1 MARDRA
7 ALAAFHDSTGG
18 PDWTDRGN
26 WKTSAPLGDWHGVTT
41 DAAGRVTEL
50 LLVANGLTGVI
61 PPALGDLTR
70 LESLS
75 LGQNGLT
82 GPVPAWLGSLG
93 RLQVLSLVANR
104 LSGRICIFS
113 PHTVRFPPLIRL

>member
-41 DAAGRVTEL
+41 DAASRVTEL